1 VVEAAGVLLLSQAAP
16 VAMDGP
22 VLSPASSLAIRARDG
37 DDAAFDQLMA
47 STQDRILSLAWR
59 LLGNAEDARDA
70 AQETYLRVYRHLGR
84 YRPDH
89 DFEAWLYR
97 IAVNVC
103 RDVHRRRGSG
113 AVRSFEGETAA
124 GRIAEPRSEAD
135 SEAMACQGERRR
147 LMLRA
152 LAALP
157 PRQRAALVLHDLDG
171 KTSQQVARILGSRP
185 GTVRSQL
192 AAARARLKRAFAL
205 LAHRRDGR
213 IP

>member
-1 VVEAAGVLLLSQAAP
+1 LLLSQPVTAA
-16 VAMDGP
+16 AAGP
-22 VLSPASSLAIRARDG
+22 ELSPASALAIRAREG
-37 DDAAFDQLMA
+37 DDRAFDQLMA
-47 STQDRILSLAWR
+47 STQDRIQALAWR
-59 LLGNAEDARDA
+59 LLGNPDDARDA
-70 AQETYLRVYRHLGR
+70 AQETYLRVYRHLAR

-103 RDVHRRRGSG
+103 RDFRRRRGAG
-113 AVRSFEGETAA
+113 KLRSFDEERTA

-147 LMLRA
+147 LMLEA

-157 PRQRAALVLHDLDG
+157 PRQRAALVLHDLEG

-192 AAARARLKRAFAL
+192 AAARARLKRSFAL
-205 LAHRRDGR
+205 LVRRRDGR

>member
-1 VVEAAGVLLLSQAAP
+1 LESVRTGS
-16 VAMDGP
+16 
-22 VLSPASSLAIRARDG
+22 AS
-37 DDAAFDQLMA
+37 
-47 STQDRILSLAWR
+47 
-59 LLGNAEDARDA
+59 
-70 AQETYLRVYRHLGR
+70 YRHLAR

-89 DFEAWLYR
+89 DFEAWLDR

-103 RDVHRRRGSG
+103 RDVYRRGGSG
-113 AVRSFEGETAA
+113 AVRSFEGERAS

-135 SEAMACQGERRR
+135 SDCQGEQRR
-147 LMLRA
+147 LVLQA

-157 PRQRAALVLHDLDG
+157 PRQRAALVLHDLEG
-171 KTSQQVARILGSRP
+171 KTSKQVARILGSRP

-213 IP
+213 IS

>member
-1 VVEAAGVLLLSQAAP
+1 VVPAAASLLLSRSVTAA
-16 VAMDGP
+16 AGP
-22 VLSPASSLAIRARDG
+22 ELSPASALAIRAREG
-37 DDAAFDQLMA
+37 DDRAFDQLMA
-47 STQDRILSLAWR
+47 STQDRIQALAWR
-59 LLGNAEDARDA
+59 LLGNLDDARDA
-70 AQETYLRVYRHLGR
+70 TQETYLRVYRHLGR

-103 RDVHRRRGSG
+103 RDFHRRRGAG
-113 AVRSFEGETAA
+113 AVRSFEEETAA

-135 SEAMACQGERRR
+135 SEAMALQAQRRR
-147 LMLRA
+147 LVLEA

-157 PRQRAALVLHDLDG
+157 HRQRAALVLHDLEG
-171 KTSQQVARILGSRP
+171 KTSRQVARILGSRP

-205 LAHRRDGR
+205 LAHRREGR
-213 IP
+213 IR

>member
-1 VVEAAGVLLLSQAAP
+1 VVQSAASLLLSRPVTATAAGS
-16 VAMDGP
+16 D
-22 VLSPASSLAIRARDG
+22 LSPASSLAIRAREG
-37 DDAAFDQLMA
+37 DDRAFDQLME
-47 STQDRILSLAWR
+47 STQDRIQALAWR
-59 LLGNAEDARDA
+59 LLGNPEDARDA
-70 AQETYLRVYRHLGR
+70 TQETYLRVYRHLAR

-103 RDVHRRRGSG
+103 RDFYRRRGAG
-113 AVRSFEGETAA
+113 AVRSFEEEAAA

-135 SEAMACQGERRR
+135 SEATALQGERRR
-147 LMLRA
+147 LVLDA

-157 PRQRAALVLHDLDG
+157 PRQRAALVLHDLEG
-171 KTSQQVARILGSRP
+171 KTSRQVARILGSRP

-213 IP
+213 IR

>member
-1 VVEAAGVLLLSQAAP
+1 LLLSQPVTAGAA
-16 VAMDGP
+16 GP
-22 VLSPASSLAIRARDG
+22 ELSPASALAIRAREG
-37 DDAAFDQLMA
+37 DDRAFDQLMA
-47 STQDRILSLAWR
+47 STQDRIQALAWR
-59 LLGNAEDARDA
+59 LLGNPDDARDA
-70 AQETYLRVYRHLGR
+70 AQETYLRVYRHLAR

-103 RDVHRRRGSG
+103 RDFRRRRGAG
-113 AVRSFEGETAA
+113 KLRSFDEERTA
-124 GRIAEPRSEAD
+124 GRI
-135 SEAMACQGERRR
+135 GERRR
-147 LMLRA
+147 LMLEA

-157 PRQRAALVLHDLDG
+157 PRQRAALVLHDLEG

-192 AAARARLKRAFAL
+192 AAARARLKRSFAL
-205 LAHRRDGR
+205 LVRRRDGR